1 MLLTVPVA
9 VIGVGATHRGGHHPK
24 APDGPPCVATV
35 GDRSYGFELDQARN
49 ATTIAAV
56 GRREGLPDHA
66 VTIALATAMQES
78 GLHNLDYGD
87 LDSQGLF
94 QQRPS
99 QGWGTTQQVTDPVHA
114 ASAFYRH
121 LAQVKGWQTMG
132 VTQAAQAVQRSAAPD
147 AYANWEAQ
155 ARVLA
160 QVLTGEVSA
169 GFTCRVTMTEGA
181 GPDPQLASTM
191 TTELGSGATSDAPST
206 AAGWTA
212 AAWLVG
218 HAEAHHV
225 TSVTYAG
232 QRWTAKTGTWSP
244 VPGATATAG
253 PPEIG

>member
-1 MLLTVPVA
+1 LLLAVPLA
-9 VIGVGATHRGGHHPK
+9 GIGLAALRGGGHHTKP
-24 APDGPPCVATV
+24 PDGPPCLATA
-35 GDRSYGFELDQARN
+35 GNQRFGFELDQARN
-49 ATTIAAV
+49 ATTIAAI

-78 GLHNLDYGD
+78 GLHNLDHGD
-87 LDSQGLF
+87 LDSRGLF

-99 QGWGTTQQVTDPVHA
+99 QGWGNAQQVTDPAHA
-114 ASAFYRH
+114 ASAFYRR
-121 LAQVKGWQTMG
+121 LAQVKGWQTMD

-147 AYANWEAQ
+147 AYANWEPQ

-160 QVLTGEVSA
+160 QVLTGEVPA
-169 GFTCRVTMTEGA
+169 GLTCRVTVPSGA
-181 GPDPQLASTM
+181 QPDPGLVSTM
-191 TTELGSGATSDAPST
+191 ATELGPEATSGAPAT

-218 HAEAHHV
+218 HAEDHHV

-244 VPGATATAG
+244 VPGAGTTAG